1 MLRGP
6 GAGGR
11 LVVACAAALQGVAA
25 RAEGWPMPG
34 VESGQRGTGG
44 GLSLIGLGLW
54 WACVLGWVATVDW
67 VSRDSQK
74 HRLRPGLWGAV
85 SALSFVVAALLAW
98 WIPSL
103 VGALVLMILAWL
115 VPPLIYAILRN
126 PKVPESERVLTYG
139 HGVRIAASL
148 LAPFGIEVTTPI
160 SEEEV
165 LPTVE
170 LVGAG
175 GKDDAENKARRD
187 QAAATA
193 GFAETIKM
201 MVSAIVARATTLVV
215 ELDPANAVVRHE
227 VDGVWDKP
235 KVRQPPKSRREKETW
250 VDVPASSREVG
261 EAVIATFKTLAGI
274 PAGAR
279 GARSGTFAMLVDGK
293 PRNCRM
299 EVKTVATGEHLT
311 VKIEAAAIT
320 YKKLADLGM
329 TAAVSE
335 KLVEL
340 LAVEQGL
347 ILISGPTNSGL
358 TTTADMVV
366 TSADRLLRD
375 FVSIEDAAAPP
386 REIQN
391 VKPVRFDART
401 GVTPMDALTQSLR
414 EYPRAIVTRDLRDK
428 DLAVELVKQAGD
440 EKLVIISLKASD
452 AIDAVVRLIGVGVPA
467 DLLARTLVGSL
478 SQRLVRRLCPK
489 CREDY
494 PTPPELLARLK
505 TTAEK
510 LPTIRKQ
517 SENGCRLCYG
527 TGYLGRSAIFELA
540 SGALLRQAIAA
551 KADPKI
557 LKQAATKDG
566 MQPMRDAGMALV
578 IEGITSLEEMQRTF
592 AAPGD
597 AAAAQR
603 PPAAA
608 QKPAAGKPS
617 GPGKPPASAPRK
629 PLK

>member
-1 MLRGP
+1 
-6 GAGGR
+6 
-11 LVVACAAALQGVAA
+11 
-25 RAEGWPMPG
+25 MPG
-34 VESGQRGTGG
+34 VESGQRGAGG
-44 GLSLIGLGLW
+44 SLSLIGLGLW

-74 HRLRPGLWGAV
+74 HKLRPGLWGAV
-85 SALSFVVAALLAW
+85 SALSFVVAAVLAW

-103 VGALVLMILAWL
+103 IGGLVLMLLAWL
-115 VPPLIYAILRN
+115 LPPLVYAILRN

-148 LAPFGIEVTTPI
+148 LAPFGIEVTTPV

-170 LVGAG
+170 LIGAG
-175 GKDDAENKARRD
+175 GKDEGENKARKE
-187 QAAATA
+187 QAAATP
-193 GFAETIKM
+193 GFAEAIKT
-201 MVSAIVARATTLVV
+201 MVGAVVARASTLVV

-261 EAVIATFKTLAGI
+261 EAVIASVKTLAGI
-274 PAGAR
+274 PATAR

-293 PRNCRM
+293 LRNCRM

-311 VKIEAAAIT
+311 VKIEAPAVT

-329 TAAVSE
+329 TPAVCDR
-335 KLVEL
+335 LGEL

-358 TTTADMVV
+358 TTTFDMVV

-391 VKPVRFDART
+391 VKPMRFDART
-401 GVTPMDALTQSLR
+401 GVTAMDALAQSLR
-414 EYPRAIVTRDLRDK
+414 DYPRAIITRDLRDK
-428 DLAVELVKQAGD
+428 DLALELAKQAGD
-440 EKLVIISLKASD
+440 DKLVIISMKASD
-452 AIDAVVRLIGVGVPA
+452 SIEAITRLLGVGVTA
-467 DLLARTLVGSL
+467 ELLARTLVGSL

-505 TTAEK
+505 MTAEK

-540 SGALLRQAIAA
+540 SGSLLRQAVAA
-551 KADPKI
+551 KADPKV
-557 LKQAATKDG
+557 LKQAAMKDG

-592 AAPGD
+592 AAAGETP
-597 AAAAQR
+597 A
-603 PPAAA
+603 PPRSATG
-608 QKPAAGKPS
+608 QKPA
-617 GPGKPPASAPRK
+617 PGKPPAGRPPAPGTPAPRK

>member
-1 MLRGP
+1 MLRG
-6 GAGGR
+6 AVAFGR
-11 LVVACAAALQGVAA
+11 VVVVCAVVVDAVVA
-25 RAEGWPMPG
+25 RADGWPMPG
-34 VESGQRGTGG
+34 VASGQRGTGG
-44 GLSLIGLGLW
+44 GLSLVGLGLW
-54 WACVLGWVATVDW
+54 WACVLGWVKTVDW

-74 HRLRPGLWGAV
+74 HRLQPALWGAV
-85 SALSFVVAALLAW
+85 SALSFVFAALLAW

-103 VGALVLMILAWL
+103 IGGLVLMILAWL
-115 VPPLIYAILRN
+115 VPALVYAILRN

-148 LAPFGIEVTTPI
+148 LAPFGIEVTTPV

-187 QAAATA
+187 QAAATP
-193 GFAETIKM
+193 GFPEAIKTM
-201 MVSAIVARATTLVV
+201 LGAVVARASTLVV

-261 EAVIATFKTLAGI
+261 EAVIASVKTLAGV
-274 PAGAR
+274 PATAR
-279 GARSGTFAMLVDGK
+279 GARGGTFAMLVDGK
-293 PRNCRM
+293 LRNCRM

-311 VKIEAAAIT
+311 VKIEAPAVT

-329 TAAVSE
+329 TPAVSD
-335 KLVEL
+335 KLAEL

-358 TTTADMVV
+358 TTTFDLVV

-375 FVSIEDAAAPP
+375 FVSIEDASAPP

-401 GVTPMDALTQSLR
+401 GVSPIDALAQSLR
-414 EYPRAIVTRDLRDK
+414 DYPRAVITRDLRDK
-428 DLAVELVKQAGD
+428 DLALELAKQAGD
-440 EKLVIISLKASD
+440 DKLVIISMKASD
-452 AIDAVVRLIGVGVPA
+452 SIEAITRLVGVGVAP

-505 TTAEK
+505 MTAEK

-517 SENGCRLCYG
+517 SEHGCRLCYG

-540 SGALLRQAIAA
+540 SGSLLRQAVAA
-551 KADPKI
+551 KADPKV

-592 AAPGD
+592 AAAGESP
-597 AAAAQR
+597 AASR
-603 PPAAA
+603 PPAP
-608 QKPAAGKPS
+608 KPAAGKAS
-617 GPGKPPASAPRK
+617 AGKPPPPGPRK